1 MSNGVP
7 KFSRFSV
14 MGTTG
19 VPFSERITCSIKEA
33 AAATGLGRSTLYEL
47 MDEGR
52 IEYAKVN
59 SRRLVFVKS
68 LLALL
73 AREEGKEA

>member
-1 MSNGVP
+1 
-7 KFSRFSV
+7 
-14 MGTTG
+14 MGTAG
-19 VPFSERITCSIKEA
+19 VPFSERITCSIEDA
-33 AAATGLGRSTLYEL
+33 VAATGLGRSTLYEL

>member
-1 MSNGVP
+1 
-7 KFSRFSV
+7 
-14 MGTTG
+14 MGTAG